1 MSDTKKDVG
10 FTATRRTRRNFI
22 KVAGAGVAGASIVST
37 GLVGAASTEVA
48 AGLDYDTI
56 VIGGGFAGV
65 VAARETSLRGLRTVV
80 LEARPRLG
88 GRTFTSGFAGHDVDV
103 GGTWLGSSQPHI
115 WSELTRYGVG
125 VKESAAVNATRAVW
139 MDGARRIDADPGAY
153 AAIYE
158 EAANAFYQ
166 PAREMFPRPYEPLLI
181 DDKRG
186 LDNISAA
193 DAIARLQLTSVQRD
207 LMLSFAAINGHS
219 PASKSSYLDQLR
231 WYALGG
237 FDLWNLWDN
246 LSKFR
251 CEGGTRTL
259 IDAIQA
265 DSRAEL
271 RMGTAVKQ
279 VNQSTDGV
287 QVITRRGEQISAR
300 SVIVAVP
307 LNCLSDIEFNP
318 GISQVKLAASRQR
331 HTGSGTKIYARIKGK
346 RPVFIG
352 HGKQEMPLCF
362 SWTEYDDPD
371 SQILCGFGASP
382 DYLDIN
388 DDEAVQQAFSAYM
401 PGIEVLESYGYD
413 WNLDPYAKGTWC
425 MYPPGMLTS
434 SLRELQRPEGHV
446 FFAGADI
453 ANGWRGFIDGAVES
467 GLSVAHQVT
476 EKLS

>member
-1 MSDTKKDVG
+1 
-10 FTATRRTRRNFI
+10 
-22 KVAGAGVAGASIVST
+22 
-37 GLVGAASTEVA
+37 
-48 AGLDYDTI
+48 
-56 VIGGGFAGV
+56 
-65 VAARETSLRGLRTVV
+65 
-80 LEARPRLG
+80 
-88 GRTFTSGFAGHDVDV
+88 
-103 GGTWLGSSQPHI
+103 
-115 WSELTRYGVG
+115 
-125 VKESAAVNATRAVW
+125 
-139 MDGARRIDADPGAY
+139 
-153 AAIYE
+153 
-158 EAANAFYQ
+158 
-166 PAREMFPRPYEPLLI
+166 
-181 DDKRG
+181 
-186 LDNISAA
+186 
-193 DAIARLQLTSVQRD
+193 
-207 LMLSFAAINGHS
+207 MLSFAAINGHS